1 MRSSNN
7 NNPLFKIVCRA
18 SDAAD
23 FKGAFLSIL
32 ARLQVK
38 LFRVEVTDRF
48 SPLRLVGPNDDEDQ
62 QEKTLSQVY
71 DQLPEGFSPLGI
83 LKNKDER
90 ERIGKL
96 ITAVGINLMGLH

>member
-1 MRSSNN
+1 M
-7 NNPLFKIVCRA
+7 
-18 SDAAD
+18 
-23 FKGAFLSIL
+23 
-32 ARLQVK
+32 
-38 LFRVEVTDRF
+38 TDCF

-71 DQLPEGFSPLGI
+71 DQLPEGCSPLGI

-96 ITAVGINLMGLH
+96 TAVGNQLDGITLEAASATQTAVRL